1 MLVLRD
7 GGRKTTVNQQPNM
20 YEYLKELEYIYV
32 YIYVIYTQIDMHKQ
46 WKQWRL

>member
-20 YEYLKELEYIYV
+20 YEYLKELEYIY
-32 YIYVIYTQIDMHKQ
+32 IYVYTQIDMRKQ